1 MSHKWPLDGAGGL
14 STVGQE
20 ADVSRLF
27 SVAVKFVLLRCLAE
41 DFSMSQD
48 YLLFVNTGLIVR

>member
-1 MSHKWPLDGAGGL
+1 MSHEWPLDGAGGF

-20 ADVSRLF
+20 TGVSRLF
-27 SVAVKFVLLRCLAE
+27 CVAVKFVLLRCLAE